1 MRLLVVRHAVT
12 DWNQAGR
19 LQGRTDIDLNAEAV
33 RQAMALA
40 GRLRPENI
48 SRILSSPMRR
58 AVRTALPI
66 AESHGLSLE
75 TSEDLQEADMG
86 LWEGLTWDE
95 VRARYAD
102 QLAERDRVGP
112 GYKGHKGESILEV
125 MARAGQFLKVLR
137 KESAGKTV
145 LVVTHASPARHLIGH
160 ATGDPE
166 HHRLKLGNTSLNV
179 LDLSVTPARVE
190 VLDDLSH
197 LACFC

>member
-1 MRLLVVRHAVT
+1 MRLVVVRHAVT

-19 LQGRTDIDLNAEAV
+19 LQGRTDIELNAEGV

-48 SRILSSPMRR
+48 ARILTSPMRR
-58 AVRTALPI
+58 AMRTALPI
-66 AESHGLSLE
+66 AESHALTLE

-86 LWEGLTWDE
+86 LWEGLTFDE

-112 GYKGHKGESILEV
+112 GYKGHRGESILEV
-125 MARAGQFLKVLR
+125 RARAGRLLESLR
-137 KESAGKTV
+137 KAAAGKTV

-160 ATGDPE
+160 ATGNPE
-166 HHRLKLGNTSLNV
+166 HHRLKLGNTSLTI

-190 VLDDLSH
+190 LLDDLSH
-197 LACFC
+197 LPS